1 MFVED
6 VAREPAVAFVF
17 ARTAAGEAVEDVETN
32 AAEDRFVST
41 AKAIC
46 RSERARAC
54 GAIIIDGSVGRGKSR
69 GCAVRSM
76 TTEFNDAWWLS
87 LIHI

>member
-41 AKAIC
+41 AKASC
-46 RSERARAC
+46 RGERARA
-54 GAIIIDGSVGRGKSR
+54 R
-69 GCAVRSM
+69 AVR
-76 TTEFNDAWWLS
+76 
-87 LIHI
+87 